1 MFEDFSS
8 EMVSQVALFLLIGI
22 ALGLLFDTSAVS
34 LGRSGAQG
42 VQCIAISK
50 LRMAAARSG
59 GAGSHT
65 ADYGSQCTFGLLI
78 QCAGKKGPSCRR
90 GE

>member
-8 EMVSQVALFLLIGI
+8 EMVSQVALFLLIAI
-22 ALGLLFDTSAVS
+22 ASGLLFDTSAVS

-50 LRMAAARSG
+50 PRMAAARGREAQEVIPQITGHSVRL
-59 GAGSHT
+59 AC
-65 ADYGSQCTFGLLI
+65 YPMCR
-78 QCAGKKGPSCRR
+78 KERPSCRR